1 MAFSDKIDP
10 KDNVLFHLMTGPSS
24 DQLPA
29 MMQCP
34 QGHHAYRELYKLTSK
49 TSNYNEFIPFYV
61 CTDCTVIYRYQELIL
76 VPGDE
81 GAP

>member
-1 MAFSDKIDP
+1 MSFFDSMNP
-10 KDNVLFHLMTGPSS
+10 KDGVDFNFRSKDS

-34 QGHHAYRELYKLTSK
+34 QGHVTHRELHVLSSGTK
-49 TSNYNEFIPFYV
+49 IPYYV
-61 CTDCTVIYRYQELIL
+61 CDSCLVVFRYQELKL

-81 GAP
+81 GMP